1 MNTIKFPET
10 NILDVLAKKSVEQA
24 ETHFRVRR
32 LEEGDIFAVE
42 QICYNAKIN
51 TPYAIIK
58 VDNYGHLDC
67 PLTQLLKVCPFEE
80 IKNHKFIVKGFKMV
94 KVQKGTMLLPVIEKL

>member
-1 MNTIKFPET
+1 MKTITFPET
-10 NILDVLAKKSVEQA
+10 NILDEIAKKGIERSEIS
-24 ETHFRVRR
+24 FKVRR
-32 LEEGDIFAVE
+32 LEEGDIFVVE
-42 QICYNAKIN
+42 QICYNTKIN
-51 TPYAIIK
+51 MPYAIIK

-67 PLTQLLKVCPFEE
+67 PLTQLLKACPFEE